1 MVTELSNYKDIL
13 CNKKMDRLNRLKIK
27 NFNDNITDEEL
38 QEMNSLCNWIKKYS

>member
-27 NFNDNITDEEL
+27 NFNGNITDEEL
-38 QEMNSLCNWIKKYS
+38 EEMDNIFEWIRKYS